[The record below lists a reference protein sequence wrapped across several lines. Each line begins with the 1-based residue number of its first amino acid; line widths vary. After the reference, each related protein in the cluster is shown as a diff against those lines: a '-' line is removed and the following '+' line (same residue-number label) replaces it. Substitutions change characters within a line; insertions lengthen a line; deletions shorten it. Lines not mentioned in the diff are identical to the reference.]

1 MSQHRMGPESISVK
15 ALLGDGG
22 AGRPSRH
29 RAEPSR
35 TDRVRVAASAAVAT
49 GALVGI
55 AAQVAPTIAYAAPLL
70 PTQKDDVEASVVPDS
85 AREAAEVSLIA
96 AQHTAPAAEA
106 PAQIDAVAAPIAAPV
121 AAPFGIGNLPPEISA
136 PLAQVEDIIQ
146 GIQHQVAPPQA
157 ARPVAGPIS
166 SGFGARWGAMHS
178 GIDFAD
184 SLGAPIHSVMSG
196 TVVEAGPASGFGLWV
211 RVLQD
216 DGTTAVYG
224 HVNDML
230 VTQGQRVNA
239 GDVIATVGNRGQST
253 GPHLHLEIWDQGG
266 TKIDPLPYLASK
278 GVPMEWGPSAH

>member
-1 MSQHRMGPESISVK
+1 MSQHRVGPESISVK
-15 ALLGDGG
+15 TLLGDGG

-35 TDRVRVAASAAVAT
+35 TDRVRVAASAAVAA
-49 GALVGI
+49 GALVGTAASI
-55 AAQVAPTIAYAAPLL
+55 APAISYAAPLL
-70 PTQKDDVEASVVPDS
+70 PTHNDDVEESVVSDS
-85 AREAAEVSLIA
+85 AREAAEVSLVA
-96 AQHTAPAAEA
+96 AKQVAAPAADS
-106 PAQIDAVAAPIAAPV
+106 PVQVDAVAAPIAAV
-121 AAPFGIGNLPPEISA
+121 AAPFGIGNLPPEISG

-166 SGFGARWGAMHS
+166 SGYGARWGAMHY
-178 GIDFAD
+178 GVDFAD
-184 SLGAPIHSVMSG
+184 AIGAPIHSVSSG

-224 HVNDML
+224 HVNEMF
-230 VTQGQRVNA
+230 VSEGQRVNA

-266 TKIDPLPYLASK
+266 GKMDPLPYLASK

>member
-35 TDRVRVAASAAVAT
+35 SDRMRVAASAAVAA
-49 GALVGI
+49 GAIVGT
-55 AAQVAPTIAYAAPLL
+55 AASIAPTIAYAAPLL
-70 PTQKDDVEASVVPDS
+70 PTHNDDVEESVVPDS
-85 AREAAEVSLIA
+85 ARQAADVNFVA
-96 AQHTAPAAEA
+96 AKQVTAPAEA
-106 PAQIDAVAAPIAAPV
+106 PGQVDAVAAPIAAPV
-121 AAPFGIGNLPPEISA
+121 AAPFGIGNLPPEIA
-136 PLAQVEDIIQ
+136 GPLAQVEDIIQ

-166 SGFGARWGAMHS
+166 SGFGARWGAMHY
-178 GIDFAD
+178 GVDFAD
-184 SLGAPIHSVMSG
+184 SIGAPIHSVSSG
-196 TVVEAGPASGFGLWV
+196 TVIEAGPASGFGLWV

-224 HVNDML
+224 HVNEML

-266 TKIDPLPYLASK
+266 GKMDPIPYLAAK
-278 GVPMEWGPSAH
+278 GVPLEWGPSAH